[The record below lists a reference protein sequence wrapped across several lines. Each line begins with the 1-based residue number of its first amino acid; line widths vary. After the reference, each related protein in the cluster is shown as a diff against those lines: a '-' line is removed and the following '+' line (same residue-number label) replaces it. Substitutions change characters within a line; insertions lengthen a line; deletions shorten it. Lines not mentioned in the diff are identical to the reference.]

1 MKWNQLKRNRESFGE
16 TFCNAGAHSHV
27 LVLRHGD
34 NADVKD
40 RMIMVRMITEIEMII
55 FIILF

>member
-1 MKWNQLKRNRESFGE
+1 MKRNRESFGE

-27 LVLRHGD
+27 LVLRHRD

>member
-1 MKWNQLKRNRESFGE
+1 MKRNRESFGE

-34 NADVKD
+34 NDD
-40 RMIMVRMITEIEMII
+40 ISNRMIMIRMITEIEMII
-55 FIILF
+55 FMILN